1 MTDEYKYV
9 DAKGCCYKS
18 PCERPGEGP
27 CEMPARRS
35 NHAHTMAD
43 SRDCQRSHWDGKID
57 YSMGYPCPICT
68 VCGVRKGAPCKGAS
82 K

>member
-27 CEMPARRS
+27 CERPARRIETTS
-35 NHAHTMAD
+35 ENIA
-43 SRDCQRSHWDGKID
+43 RDMREGRFPQRSEPQMIPAAPLEKSAESDEDQSAESLGKE
-57 YSMGYPCPICT
+57 
-68 VCGVRKGAPCKGAS
+68 
-82 K
+82 